1 MSAAQPAPVCAHCG
15 KAAVLQCVRCK
26 TSFYCRRKCQKFHWS
41 RGGHKGYCATVE
53 ERAAFDTPKNRL
65 RLLTAVLQ
73 GDTRT
78 ALDLILRGV
87 DVRNDNTRVFPGLTL
102 LCSAALNGHVAIV
115 RALLNAGADKD
126 LAANGGAT
134 PLHAAAQ
141 NGHAAVVRALLD
153 AGADKTVQCRGLTA
167 LDIAT
172 TPEVKRLL
180 K

>member
-1 MSAAQPAPVCAHCG
+1 MPAPRPLVCAHCG
-15 KAAVLQCVRCK
+15 KPAVVQCVRCK
-26 TSFYCRRKCQKFHWS
+26 AAYFCRRKCQKFHWS
-41 RGGHKGYCATVE
+41 RGGHKQYCATVE

-115 RALLNAGADKD
+115 RALLNAGADKEQ
-126 LAANGGAT
+126 LHPAAFRGCEGARLT
-134 PLHAAAQ
+134 RARAA
-141 NGHAAVVRALLD
+141 R
-153 AGADKTVQCRGLTA
+153 R
-167 LDIAT
+167 
-172 TPEVKRLL
+172 RR
-180 K
+180 